1 MDPPSWM
8 LIGKTEELGCCGHNE
23 KITPFQKAIHYN
35 GVLPMLTQLAID
47 VRLLLTD
54 PIYLF
59 LFNLAKVI
67 SMPDAFQKA
76 VGEHMDPKSLI
87 TTHLIFCLL
96 REEWCFAP
104 PSPQAVLKQYARY
117 WLMRELGAMT
127 VRRTIVQ
134 LYHVYG
140 QLSPF
145 SHTEILATSLH

>member
-1 MDPPSWM
+1 
-8 LIGKTEELGCCGHNE
+8 
-23 KITPFQKAIHYN
+23 
-35 GVLPMLTQLAID
+35 MLTQLAID

-54 PIYLF
+54 PIF
-59 LFNLAKVI
+59 FIFIFLAKVI
-67 SMPDAFQKA
+67 SMQNAFQKA

-96 REEWCFAP
+96 REEWCFTP

-145 SHTEILATSLH
+145 SHTEILATLLH